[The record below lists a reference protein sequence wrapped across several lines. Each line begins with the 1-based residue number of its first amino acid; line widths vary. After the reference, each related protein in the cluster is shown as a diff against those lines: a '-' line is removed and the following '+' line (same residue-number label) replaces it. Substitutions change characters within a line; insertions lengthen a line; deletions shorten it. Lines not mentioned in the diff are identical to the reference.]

1 MRFDLSGRAS
11 LEVLGDASVETLFRR
26 QLAPVTPSRA
36 GTAMASVSVVPLD
49 AGTPTSEL
57 QGPAEDGLTTGRA
70 GDDDDEGFVTWDG
83 RRCTI
88 PNLLEGGSTFRYE
101 AGFPLWR
108 LVRMAIRPA
117 LQIEPAV
124 SGRAAA
130 LHAAS
135 VTLDGG
141 AIVVAG
147 WAESG
152 KTEVALALM
161 ERGASFLS
169 DKWTFVGRQDLEASM
184 FPISV
189 GVRRWVLEYL
199 PTLRGAATNR
209 SKAQFAAARA
219 AGLVLG
225 PLGRRR
231 SRTRA
236 GALIPGMARQVA
248 ALGDRASFEI
258 DELRAAYGQHDD
270 PLRRA
275 RIRLLVLLITTPNDT
290 VRLRALEPAE
300 LATRLARTAAYERR
314 GYLNLLQ
321 RLAYF
326 DPTAAASPTDA
337 AIQADTGV
345 LGDVCRGV
353 DVVAVEAPFPADPGR
368 VADAILARA

>member
-1 MRFDLSGRAS
+1 MRFDLSGRAT
-11 LEVLGDASVETLFRR
+11 LEVAGDASVEKLFERN
-26 QLAPVTPSRA
+26 LAPLVPTDSMD
-36 GTAMASVSVVPLD
+36 GSASVGVVPLD
-49 AGTPTSEL
+49 SADASSEL

-70 GDDDDEGFVTWDG
+70 GGAGFVAWDG
-83 RRCTI
+83 LRCVV
-88 PNLLEGGSTFRYE
+88 PDVLRGESTFRYE
-101 AGFPLWR
+101 RGYPLWR
-108 LVRMAIRPA
+108 LIRAAVRPA

-135 VTLDGG
+135 VTLDQR

-169 DKWTFVGRQDLEASM
+169 DKWTYIGRRDLEASM

-199 PTLRGAATNR
+199 PTLRAATTTR
-209 SKAQFAAARA
+209 SKAQFAGARA

-231 SRTRA
+231 GRTRR
-236 GALIPGMARQVA
+236 GAVIPGIARQLG
-248 ALGDRASFEI
+248 ALGDRAGFEI
-258 DELRAAYGQHDD
+258 SEIRAAYRQGDD

-275 RIRLLVLLITTPNDT
+275 HVGLLVLLTTRPGDQ
-290 VRLRALEPAE
+290 VRVRPIDASQLT
-300 LATRLARTAAYERR
+300 TRLARTAAYERR
-314 GYLNLLQ
+314 GYLSLLQ
-321 RLAYF
+321 RLAYL
-326 DPTAAASPTDA
+326 DPSAPASATEAAIAADA
-337 AIQADTGV
+337 AV
-345 LGDVCRGV
+345 LADVCRSV
-353 DVVAVEAPFPADPGR
+353 EVAEVEAPFPSDPGR
-368 VADAILARA
+368 IADAILARL

>member
-1 MRFDLSGRAS
+1 MRFDLSGRAL
-11 LEVLGDASVETLFRR
+11 LEVLGDASVEKLFRR
-26 QLAPVTPSRA
+26 QLAPVTPSGA
-36 GTAMASVSVVPLD
+36 GAATPSVTVVPLE
-49 AGTPTSEL
+49 AGEPAGEPATEP

-70 GDDDDEGFVTWDG
+70 GSDGDGFVTWDD

-88 PNLLEGGSTFRYE
+88 PNVLEGGSTFRYE

-124 SGRAAA
+124 AGRAAA

-189 GVRRWVLEYL
+189 GVRRWVLDYL
-199 PTLRGAATNR
+199 PTLRGATTNR

-219 AGLVLG
+219 AGFVLG

-231 SRTRA
+231 SRSRA
-236 GALIPGMARQVA
+236 DALIPGIARQVA
-248 ALGDRASFEI
+248 ALGDRASFEV

-275 RIRLLVLLITTPNDT
+275 AVRLLVLLRTTPGNAVQ
-290 VRLRALEPAE
+290 VRPIEPAV

-321 RLAYF
+321 RLAYL
-326 DPTAAASPTDA
+326 DPSGSSSPAAAARRPACCASTGARARFPSTAPSSSAATAAPRS
-337 AIQADTGV
+337 V
-345 LGDVCRGV
+345 S
-353 DVVAVEAPFPADPGR
+353 
-368 VADAILARA
+368 